1 MTAARIVSF
10 RHAVEP
16 HHSVPEPDRLLDGDP
31 QLSLWNH
38 YSDGTQQ
45 FHAGV
50 WAATRGT
57 WRVHY
62 TEHEF
67 CHILS
72 GRVVIASEAERV
84 EFGPGDSFV
93 VPAGFVGTW
102 EVVADCRKLYALFEP
117 AKR

>member
-1 MTAARIVSF
+1 MRRIRRKASKTAD
-10 RHAVEP
+10 
-16 HHSVPEPDRLLDGDP
+16 PETLLDGDP
-31 QLSLWNH
+31 QLTVWNH

-57 WRVHY
+57 WRVRY

-84 EFGPGDSFV
+84 EFGAGDSFV